1 MLRDAISV
9 FQKVGTYLPCP
20 VVLRV
25 NYFQFLT
32 QHPNRRFV
40 SWKRVAREIKRQY
53 NKRITPP
60 YFVTT
65 VSNSGKAHFELYA
78 ETGMIFCRT
87 AARARVVLMK
97 ECTKE

>member
-1 MLRDAISV
+1 MPRDTISV

-25 NYFQFLT
+25 DYFQFFT
-32 QHPNRRFV
+32 QRPYRRLV
-40 SWKRVAREIKRQY
+40 SWKRVARGIKRQY
-53 NKRITPP
+53 NKRVAPP
-60 YFVTT
+60 YFVIT
-65 VSNSGKAHFELYA
+65 VSNSGKAPFELYA

-87 AARARVVLMK
+87 AAQARVVLMK